1 VPSDTRSDR
10 SVPVSVVGIHERSQS
25 HSILRFDF
33 DGFETREPRRDV
45 IAPAF
50 DGFWIASGEASRAA
64 SSTPPVSAAPHLE
77 IHSGP
82 ASQWGRGQA
91 RLGAGGICAVY
102 RSAHLSTKQ
111 FVISIT

>member
-64 SSTPPVSAAPHLE
+64 SSTPPVTARHHTLKSTLAPLRNGDGDRQGW
-77 IHSGP
+77 GP
-82 ASQWGRGQA
+82 VASVLFIDPPTSPQN
-91 RLGAGGICAVY
+91 
-102 RSAHLSTKQ
+102 SS
-111 FVISIT
+111 